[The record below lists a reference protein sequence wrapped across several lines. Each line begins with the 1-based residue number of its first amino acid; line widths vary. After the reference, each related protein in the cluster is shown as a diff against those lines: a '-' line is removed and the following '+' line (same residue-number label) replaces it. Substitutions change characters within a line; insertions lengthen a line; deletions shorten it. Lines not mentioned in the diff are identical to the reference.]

1 MSKQVRRGAD
11 RTSPRRRD
19 AAASIR
25 VGDAMFHHLN
35 PYITNEHARAR
46 IADVQSAI
54 AERAVV
60 EQARAAWRGRRR
72 RRRLAGWTIRP
83 LPRLRPRLR

>member
-1 MSKQVRRGAD
+1 MSKQLRRVAD
-11 RTSPRRRD
+11 RTSPRRRTLG
-19 AAASIR
+19 ASIR

-35 PYITNEHARAR
+35 PYIANEHARAR
-46 IADVQSAI
+46 IADVESSI

-60 EQARAAWRGRRR
+60 EQARAARRRR